1 MTILTKNFNVGDD
14 FSQHIAQLEII
25 VSSRL
30 ETKITACI
38 MIWEIDGKRKQ
49 ETEALESNGGQTEL
63 NLTPLT

>member
-1 MTILTKNFNVGDD
+1 MTILTKNFNVGDY

-49 ETEALESNGGQTEL
+49 ETEALESK
-63 NLTPLT
+63 